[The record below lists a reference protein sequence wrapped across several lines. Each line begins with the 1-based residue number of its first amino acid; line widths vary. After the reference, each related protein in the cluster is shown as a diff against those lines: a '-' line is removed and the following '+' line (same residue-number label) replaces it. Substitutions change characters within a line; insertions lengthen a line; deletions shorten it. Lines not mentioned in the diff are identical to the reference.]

1 MTSFLTQTYPWGVRI
16 HKPKVYITLANLIP
30 AALNTQA
37 IVNYI
42 LTSLQSPTN
51 ENKMIEPT
59 DIPKKSLD
67 KLGLP
72 VRSIQVG
79 VNVLSTTKVILTPFA
94 QDHAL
99 IGNLRVGS
107 L

>member
-1 MTSFLTQTYPWGVRI
+1 
-16 HKPKVYITLANLIP
+16 
-30 AALNTQA
+30 
-37 IVNYI
+37 
-42 LTSLQSPTN
+42 
-51 ENKMIEPT
+51 MIEPT